1 MHLRLSLHRYL
12 QNETMKLSLISVFAV
27 IALRLGL
34 FYAGRPPQGT
44 DFMLVHFLAIV
55 TVVFFA
61 GQQVLSAD
69 PRSSFPDLMR
79 EGFKSAAIYA
89 LIYGLFLLVYFQW
102 VEPMHFTEKVNALVE
117 RGVADGQPEE
127 IIRPRLEKFFTAFNY
142 ASMTF
147 FALLAA
153 GGFFALAVGML
164 HHKVLRKFTR

>member
-1 MHLRLSLHRYL
+1 
-12 QNETMKLSLISVFAV
+12 MKLSIISVFAV
-27 IALRLGL
+27 IALRLLL
-34 FYAGRPPQGT
+34 FKLGRPPEGT

-61 GQQVLSAD
+61 GQQVLNAD
-69 PRSSFPDLMR
+69 PRSSFPVLMR

-89 LIYGLFLLVYFQW
+89 VIYCVFLVAYYHWLEPQHFHQR
-102 VEPMHFTEKVNALVE
+102 VEDMVA
-117 RGVADGQPEE
+117 RGIADGQPEE
-127 IIRPRLEKFFTAFNY
+127 IIRPRLEKFFTSFNY

-147 FALLAA
+147 FSLLLS